1 MSRSSRGIVV
11 LLALALAVLGTARPA
26 AAADYVPI
34 SGGGSTTVYNAFNQ
48 WAGNVAQYRLHVNY
62 LRVGDAGGRQRFAAG
77 DTDFAASDVPFD
89 AGDPAA
95 AARPFAY
102 MPDVAVATTFVYTL
116 RNGFTTITNLR
127 LSGENVAKIFTG
139 RLTAW
144 NDPAIAAD
152 NPGVNLPA
160 IAIVPVVHS
169 EGSGQTAAL
178 TRWMAA
184 RQGPIWQSYCTEV
197 GRTPCDPTSAYPVL
211 NGSRMVAQP
220 ADQGVAGYVSLANGA
235 IGYTDASSARAWG
248 LPAAKVLNEAG
259 YYTEPTAGHVGVSLL
274 AARVAPDGTADLSGV
289 YTNPD
294 PRTYELAWYSYML
307 VPTTDA
313 FGFTAAKG
321 FTLSQFGT
329 YLLCPGQG
337 GLSALGLAPLPVNL
351 SLAGYRQLR
360 QVPGAQV
367 PPTEDGFV
375 RSCTA
380 NPTIAPDGT
389 DRLAAS
395 DPMPAACDR
404 KGQSPCFAAMP
415 TETGLSGP
423 DQVAIGDV
431 VSLLASVNP
440 VGVPGTVRF
449 FDRETP
455 LAAPVPVYGGYAR
468 LTTTLDPGLHLVTAR
483 YEPPADYPYYQASTS
498 YPLAITVSGVPPQDE
513 SIVTNVPH
521 DEGVFT
527 MTVSDTPVRLTTA
540 ALRPDHT
547 FDSTG
552 SLAPVTITD
561 DRDQTHPGWSLTG
574 QVGDFTSGANTFSG
588 AYLSWTPAILTPNRA
603 GDVQPGA
610 PSATLRDGS
619 ELAHAPAAGGLGT
632 TVLGAGLHL
641 RIPST
646 TQPGDY
652 SATLTITAIA

>member
-1 MSRSSRGIVV
+1 MGS
-11 LLALALAVLGTARPA
+11 ARPA
-26 AAADYVPI
+26 AAAVYAPI
-34 SGGGSTTVYNAFNQ
+34 TGGGSTTASNAFHL
-48 WAGNVAQYRLHVNY
+48 WTGNVAQYGMRVDY
-62 LRVGDAGGRQRFAAG
+62 LRVGDASGRQRFAAG

-116 RNGFTTITNLR
+116 RNGLATITNLR

-184 RQGPIWQSYCTEV
+184 RQGPIWQSYCAQT
-197 GRTPCDPTSAYPVL
+197 GRTPCTPTSAYPVL
-211 NGSRMVAQP
+211 NGSNMIAQP
-220 ADQGVAGYVSLANGA
+220 GDVGVAGYVALANGT
-235 IGYTDASSARAWG
+235 IGYTDASTARAEG
-248 LPAAKVLNEAG
+248 LPAAKVLNSAG

-294 PRTYELAWYSYML
+294 PRTYELSWYSYLL
-307 VPTTDA
+307 VPTGDA

-321 FTLSQFGT
+321 FTLAQFGT

-337 GLSALGLAPLPVNL
+337 GLSALGLAPLPLNL
-351 SLAGYRQLR
+351 ALAAYRQLR

-375 RSCTA
+375 HSCA
-380 NPTIAPDGT
+380 GNPTFATDGT
-389 DRLAAS
+389 DTLAAS
-395 DPMPAACDR
+395 DPMPAGCDR
-404 KGQSPCFAAMP
+404 KGQGPCFTGML
-415 TETGLSGP
+415 TQTGLSGP
-423 DQVAIGDV
+423 DQVAIGDA
-431 VSLLASVNP
+431 VSLVASVYP
-440 VGVPGTVRF
+440 VGAPGTVQF
-449 FDRETP
+449 LDRDTP

-468 LTTTLDPGLHLVTAR
+468 LTAILDPGFHIVTAR
-483 YEPPADYPYYQASTS
+483 YEPLADYPYYQPSTS
-498 YPLAITVSGVPPQDE
+498 NPLGITVAGVAPQDE

-527 MTVSDTPVRLTTA
+527 MTVTDVPVRLTTA
-540 ALRPDHT
+540 ALQPDHT

-552 SLAPVTITD
+552 GLAPVTITD
-561 DRDQTHPGWSLTG
+561 ERDQTRPGWSLTG

-603 GDVQPGA
+603 GDVRPGD
-610 PSATLRDGS
+610 PSAILRDGS

-646 TQPGDY
+646 TQPGEY